1 MDIIAPIIQ
10 QPYNVTPVTPTKAP
24 DGALQ
29 HNLLPQQV
37 IQATVVSTTADQAVL
52 DFGKHTI
59 TANTQQPLATGQKL
73 NLQVVTTEPQLQ
85 FQVVDGKGDPS
96 LLRLLHLFD
105 HRSEL
110 GSQLS
115 KLLLQ
120 RPSPAG
126 SASSANTA
134 PTNSPA
140 TTSAQNLS
148 GPVANPPQGSVAQPA
163 TAMTTQ
169 NPASDL
175 SASPSQG
182 LPRGAPDPAILRP
195 ASLASPTGTAQ
206 TTTRGVATPQSQ
218 NAAAPNQHTSKLV
231 AGQGNTATTQPLT
244 VSPPTVGA
252 ATVAGVPL
260 PSPLPSP
267 LSSLTQGSLLPLQ
280 RQALEGA
287 LLPQQWGQLEQ
298 LSTQIAGD
306 MSTANSK
313 FVVNLARMLGLDF
326 EALLAKDQL
335 DAANA
340 GLKGMLTALKNH
352 SEVAESVRETAAQM
366 SQQLEVLQLCRLRLA
381 QEGVLFLPL
390 PLEFVEQGYVLF
402 EQQGQ
407 DGSEADGAD
416 GHLVSLN
423 LTLRHLG
430 SLQVN
435 LLFEQQALFVR
446 IKCQD
451 EATVTLVEEYCDE
464 LRESLQPFSI
474 RSIQVVT
481 GAQDPALTLL
491 DRLQPQAG
499 QQAPLFDARA

>member
-10 QPYNVTPVTPTKAP
+10 QPYNVTPIVPTKAP

-37 IQATVVSTTADQAVL
+37 IQATVVSTTADQVVL

-59 TANTQQPLATGQKL
+59 TAHTSNTANTQQPLATGQKL
-73 NLQVVTTEPQLQ
+73 NLQVVSTEPQLQ

-110 GSQLS
+110 GLQLS
-115 KLLLQ
+115 NLLLQ
-120 RPSPAG
+120 RPSSSG
-126 SASSANTA
+126 SANSANVA
-134 PTNSPA
+134 SANSPA
-140 TTSAQNLS
+140 TTSAQNIS
-148 GPVANPPQGSVAQPA
+148 GPVVNPPQGNVTQPA
-163 TAMTTQ
+163 TSMITQ
-169 NPASDL
+169 NTASDL

-182 LPRGAPDPAILRP
+182 LSRGATDSAILRP
-195 ASLASPTGTAQ
+195 ASPAVAAQ
-206 TTTRGVATPQSQ
+206 TTNRGVPTPQSQ
-218 NAAAPNQHTSKLV
+218 NAAVPNQLTSKLV
-231 AGQGNTATTQPLT
+231 AGQGNTATTQPLA
-244 VSPPTVGA
+244 VPPPTVGA

-260 PSPLPSP
+260 PSPLP
-267 LSSLTQGSLLPLQ
+267 LTQGSLLPVQ
-280 RQALEGA
+280 RQTLEGA
-287 LLPQQWGQLEQ
+287 LMPQQWAQLEH
-298 LSTQIAGD
+298 LSTQMASD
-306 MSTANSK
+306 MSTSNSK
-313 FVVNLARMLGLDF
+313 FVLNLARMLGLDF

-340 GLKGMLTALKNH
+340 GLKGTLTALKNH
-352 SEVAESVRETAAQM
+352 SEVAESVRETAAHM

-381 QEGVLFLPL
+381 QDGILFLPL
-390 PLEFVEQGYVLF
+390 PLEFIEQGYVLF

-407 DGSEADGAD
+407 NDSGADGAD

-423 LTLRHLG
+423 LTLQQLG
-430 SLQVN
+430 SMQVN

-474 RSIQVVT
+474 RSIQVVA

-499 QQAPLFDARA
+499 QHAPLFDARV

>member
-10 QPYNVTPVTPTKAP
+10 QPYNVTPVVPTKAP

-37 IQATVVSTTADQAVL
+37 IQATVVSTTADQVVL
-52 DFGKHTI
+52 NFGKHTI

-73 NLQVVTTEPQLQ
+73 NLQVVSTEPQLQ

-120 RPSPAG
+120 RPSP
-126 SASSANTA
+126 SSSANASSTNPA
-134 PTNSPA
+134 PAN
-140 TTSAQNLS
+140 SAQNLS
-148 GPVANPPQGSVAQPA
+148 GPVVNPPQGNVTQPA
-163 TAMTTQ
+163 TSMITQ
-169 NPASDL
+169 NTSGEPTA
-175 SASPSQG
+175 APSQS
-182 LPRGAPDPAILRP
+182 LQRGPQPP
-195 ASLASPTGTAQ
+195 QTHNVTAS
-206 TTTRGVATPQSQ
+206 
-218 NAAAPNQHTSKLV
+218 NQLTSKPV
-231 AGQGNTATTQPLT
+231 AIQGNTPTTQPLA
-244 VSPPTVGA
+244 VSQPTVGGSTA
-252 ATVAGVPL
+252 ASV
-260 PSPLPSP
+260 PSP
-267 LSSLTQGSLLPLQ
+267 LSSLAAAGLGPVQ
-280 RQALEGA
+280 RQTLEGA
-287 LLPQQWGQLEQ
+287 LLPQQWVQLEK

-306 MSTANSK
+306 MSTSNSK

-340 GLKGMLTALKNH
+340 GLKGTLTALKNH
-352 SEVAESVRETAAQM
+352 SEVAESVRETAAHM

-381 QEGVLFLPL
+381 QDGILFLPL
-390 PLEFVEQGYVLF
+390 PLEFIEQGYVLF

-407 DGSEADGAD
+407 DGSEAEGAD

-423 LTLRHLG
+423 LTLQQLG

-491 DRLQPQAG
+491 DRLQPQTG
-499 QQAPLFDARA
+499 HQTPLFDARV